1 MKALQIL
8 FLVSFAIVA
17 LVLPY
22 LIFNFLQGESSTPLI
37 IFLAVIFVVN
47 SVFIIR
53 KLLTLKK

>member
-17 LVLPY
+17 LILPY
-22 LIFNFLQGESSTPLI
+22 VIFSFLQGENSTPLI

-47 SVFIIR
+47 SVFIVR
-53 KLLTLKK
+53 KLLNLKK